1 MSYWE
6 VLAEATVALRRDALA
21 EAERL
26 FLAAR
31 DERERSPGRV
41 FVSETVADAAR
52 RLWRRARGQSL
63 DEALAAGRW
72 PAAAAAFRA
81 EFQARGDAVTRAAAR
96 AAEAPDA
103 APDPALL
110 PVLAEALFLL
120 GSSQLHPPDPAAAA
134 RALRAAVAAASRGV
148 RPLPP
153 ALLRHDLPLSEED
166 RVGVG
171 RRAVSWLPAL
181 AAAGT
186 ASGAQVA
193 ELAAAVLRLLAANWF
208 DPAGRFA
215 VERAYLEASLTD
227 AHLADPAAAVRLYRS
242 YLTHFAPAAGRP
254 EAARADA
261 ARLRLAE
268 LLGNVDDFHFPVP
281 RYAEALAC
289 LPAACAPELAGR
301 ERVIRRAL
309 AYRRPGTGAAAAW
322 ATVAVHP
329 EGVVWVLWWGDS
341 PRDVARW
348 RPGDDAEPLR
358 RFLAPCGGRVV
369 REDAGG
375 RWAEAATAPELL
387 GLAAAPFLEALL
399 EPLLPADGLTPAARA
414 SLAASATAAWR
425 QEWESGVGHARL
437 APPRGESRG
446 ALDDPEVG
454 PALDAGLLWLAALRR
469 LDAAGPAATAGVRLL
484 AGQGDQASAML
495 AAFLAAD
502 IALKAAGR
510 GGAAEAQDA
519 GPEPAW
525 AGADDAAPAAR
536 APGGAGRDG
545 PLTGVA
551 AFAALLPPLARRP
564 GLDLAPVD
572 EGPAGEAADSAWR
585 SSAAVGRGGAGPSLA
600 CTGRPGAALAAW
612 GAGHPR
618 WRVVI
623 DSRRRLAEL
632 GRTAR
637 AAGRSVT
644 LAPADGV
651 HAREAALA
659 WLAERLAG
667 GRGGAGGS
675 AGPGV
680 AADAG
685 VGSAASGAGAAA
697 GAAPDLLPL
706 FHWLRLVETHN
717 GDLLDFLA
725 VRPRAVG
732 ALPLVDRYREAIA
745 ALPRLQPGATTTRDP
760 WVEQYRAR
768 AADAPVLA
776 GSASQLPDDAGALAA
791 VWGVAAGGEAA
802 WVFWDS
808 ARIHWQLWRQG
819 RDPAAL
825 HARLAAC
832 GRRLLALIVGGGLW
846 RDELAAQHAEWLRA
860 YGPLASLDAD
870 AAEPGPEAGCLALV
884 EAGVDP
890 GAHVL
895 ILFSLAGQLIHLER
909 LAASPPPA
917 PPPLVLLPE
926 RGRAAL
932 FWSAWAT
939 RRLPAPL
946 AAAAG
951 FLGADDLWSEEGPP
965 PELAAARLVVP
976 ALDSLAE
983 PGLPA
988 PDRDSPRG
996 WREADRLRGERLRR
1010 LGWASAVEV
1019 NALLASGARVVDVAD
1034 SRWWRWFPW
1043 RRQAGEV
1050 CRGEGEPGPQTA
1062 AGAAAV
1068 AGASRYDLA
1077 ESGPPGRGAGVLR
1090 KRRAED
1096 DRVAALRAWLRE
1108 QGWVGA
1114 EGRGAVPGLASGPR
1128 VAETPA
1134 AARRW
1139 LHLGPPAK
1147 IWAVAAQALAE
1158 ARERGDLGAW
1168 LLIAGPRVP
1177 AGAALLAGA
1186 YPGPGATR
1194 WPPDRDGVASPGVSP
1209 SGTATPAMATGA
1221 GAPSPTRAAAAPG
1234 GAVVWI
1240 EPAALAE
1247 PALQGVVAERPPLL
1261 ALACDLQDWLP
1272 VDAEPRAAAA
1282 GALRFLLDGPLP
1294 CVVAQAAALPAAW
1307 ERFFGA
1313 YWDGYGRDGALTRAS
1328 AGGPERAAPLPV
1340 GRVPALRVPCHDCGA
1355 GIELA
1360 DWSVACPACGLEYG
1374 RWLSPAAR
1382 RDLLDR
1388 ALRAQC
1394 EALRQQTAA
1403 AADAPLEIWVPSARC
1418 AEVSEALGALDGAAR
1433 AEEGRVVGRWPPGA
1447 AWQLAPEDG
1456 WRAPRAGARQALLLP
1471 PATLADALRWR
1482 VEAADPA
1489 AAGPSLWY
1497 HGLEVSA
1504 NGQEELGAALQ
1515 CVRELA
1521 ARWHGSV
1528 SGGVDP
1534 AWRGLLPP
1542 AVAEAV
1548 SGRDGAGLA
1557 AAAALL
1563 AWLRAFAPPAG
1574 AVPTPMDDGADTG
1587 GADRTPSVAAAGRR
1601 PWRLR
1606 VLRPLLEIE
1615 YRLAQAGA
1623 VVERALPRLLGDL
1636 APGAVTECDLAEFPV
1651 PAAPEE
1657 LAWADR
1663 LLLACSLAVRQ
1674 TPPAAAQGA
1683 DLFQGATGHEE
1694 LLWQAP
1700 AGCLLSTRRLAGYLG
1715 RRHALPAR
1723 LREWRERLLAQTGAL
1738 LARAAAAPD
1747 GPVIEGDGAA
1757 LAPDSEPLLA
1767 AGCLLGFWRV
1777 ESGPEAW
1784 LDPRLW
1790 AGFEALAWPA
1800 SAPAARLGRDLGVE
1814 RSRWRARLEQAG
1826 RDGVL
1831 LPDQPE
1837 PAGGGDVG
1845 EPAPPP
1851 AAARLPEGRA
1861 FMQARERAVAALAG
1875 SGPGLLV
1882 LRGPTGAGKR
1892 EVALAALLEAAER
1905 GAASPEAVPVYCP
1918 NVGWAA
1924 SVALAWRQRTLA
1936 PWPGLEIAGEAAAGG
1951 DARGGAGP
1959 AAAGAGPGI
1968 LLGAET
1974 MPRQARYALAQRHR
1988 DGRLLVAVDPAAAEE
2003 PWEHLFLATP
2013 RADEVAELADQRRQ
2027 GRLLWEQARRLG
2039 EAATGGRWRGKAL
2052 RKERGEWEARWAA
2065 SLDDCVALLTGE
2077 QAAGR
2082 LGRRVGVVAG
2092 LRDDLV
2098 FLGRALAAQGW
2109 RPVFRWELDALLL
2122 PGTLEFTALVHDLAA
2137 RDGISLLAPLL
2148 PDAERAG
2155 YRRWRAGLGER
2166 AAPTLRE
2173 AYALASRAS
2182 WSRPFLARPA
2192 LRRRVE
2198 RLVADAGE
2206 EPPAKLVER
2215 PLGEAWRLELAAL
2228 AAAPA
2233 AALRGPVATLATP
2246 ESVGETGCDTL
2257 VYLCTGH
2264 EPTRRHYRVVS
2275 RAVERLLVLY
2285 QEKSPLE
2292 EEGEGG
2298 DG

>member
-6 VLAEATVALRRDALA
+6 VLAEATDALRRDALA

-41 FVSETVADAAR
+41 FVSETVANAAR

-81 EFQARGDAVTRAAAR
+81 EFQARGEAMVRAAAR

-110 PVLAEALFLL
+110 PVLTGALFLL
-120 GSSQLHPPDPAAAA
+120 AGSQLHPSDPAAAA
-134 RALRAAVAAASRGV
+134 RALRAAVGAASRGV

-153 ALLRHDLPLSEED
+153 ALLRPDLPLSEED

-181 AAAGT
+181 AAAGAAT
-186 ASGAQVA
+186 GEQVG

-208 DPAGRFA
+208 DPAGRFI
-215 VERAYLEASLTD
+215 VERAWLEASLTD
-227 AHLADPAAAVRLYRS
+227 AHLADPASAVRLYRS
-242 YLTHFAPAAGRP
+242 YLTHFAPAAGRA

-268 LLGNVDDFHFPVP
+268 LLGNVDAFHFPVP

-289 LPAACAPELAGR
+289 LPEACAPEFAGR
-301 ERVIRRAL
+301 ERVVRRAL
-309 AYRRPGTGAAAAW
+309 AYRRPGAGAAGAW

-329 EGVVWVLWWGDS
+329 EEVVWVLWWGES

-358 RFLAPCGGRVV
+358 RFLAPCGGRLL

-375 RWAEAATAPELL
+375 RWAGAAAAPDLL

-414 SLAASATAAWR
+414 SLAASATAPWR
-425 QEWESGVGHARL
+425 REWEGGVGHARL
-437 APPRGESRG
+437 APPGGESRG

-469 LDAAGPAATAGVRLL
+469 LGEAHPAAAAGVRLL
-484 AGQGDQASAML
+484 AGQGDPACALL
-495 AAFLAAD
+495 AAFLAAG
-502 IALKAAGR
+502 IG
-510 GGAAEAQDA
+510 
-519 GPEPAW
+519 
-525 AGADDAAPAAR
+525 
-536 APGGAGRDG
+536 
-545 PLTGVA
+545 GVA
-551 AFAALLPPLARRP
+551 AEPAGEAGTEGVAPSARASEALAAGAPPTGQAALAALLPPLALRP
-564 GLDLAPVD
+564 GLDLAPAGEGQAGETGEPSRRSRAAAD
-572 EGPAGEAADSAWR
+572 RGAAGPAL
-585 SSAAVGRGGAGPSLA
+585 V
-600 CTGRPGAALAAW
+600 CTGRPGAALAEW
-612 GAGHPR
+612 GAAQPR
-618 WRVVI
+618 WRVVL
-623 DSRRRLAEL
+623 DSRGRLAEL

-637 AAGRSVT
+637 AAGRPVT

-651 HAREAALA
+651 HARAAALA

-667 GRGGAGGS
+667 GRGGTGVG

-680 AADAG
+680 SAG
-685 VGSAASGAGAAA
+685 AGTAASDPRAGA

-706 FHWLRLVETHN
+706 FHWLRLIESHN
-717 GDLLDFLA
+717 GDLLDFA
-725 VRPRAVG
+725 SVRPRAAG

-745 ALPRLQPGATTTRDP
+745 GLTRLRPGDETARDP
-760 WVEQYRAR
+760 WVEEYRAR

-776 GSASQLPDDAGALAA
+776 GVVSQLPDDAAALAA
-791 VWGVAAGGEAA
+791 VWGVAAGGETA

-832 GRRLLALIVGGGLW
+832 GRRLLAVITGGGLW
-846 RDELAAQHAEWLRA
+846 REELAAQHAEWLRA
-860 YGPLASLDAD
+860 YGPLAILEGDAR
-870 AAEPGPEAGCLALV
+870 ATGPDTARFALV
-884 EAGVDP
+884 DAGVDP
-890 GAHVL
+890 GAHVH
-895 ILFSLAGQLIHLER
+895 ILSSLAGQLIHLER
-909 LAASPPPA
+909 LAAEPPPA

-951 FLGADDLWSEEGPP
+951 FLGADDLWSEDGPP
-965 PELAAARLVVP
+965 PELAAARLVAP
-976 ALDSLAE
+976 ALDSLAD
-983 PGLPA
+983 PA
-988 PDRDSPRG
+988 FPAADRDSPRG

-1034 SRWWRWFPW
+1034 ARWWRWFPW
-1043 RRQAGEV
+1043 RRRAGEAA
-1050 CRGEGEPGPQTA
+1050 TA
-1062 AGAAAV
+1062 
-1068 AGASRYDLA
+1068 YDLA
-1077 ESGPPGRGAGVLR
+1077 EAGPPGRGVRVLR

-1096 DRVAALRAWLRE
+1096 DRVAALRSWLRE
-1108 QGWVGA
+1108 QGWVGV
-1114 EGRGAVPGLASGPR
+1114 EGRGAVPGLASAPR
-1128 VAETPA
+1128 EAEPA
-1134 AARRW
+1134 ATARRR
-1139 LHLGPPAK
+1139 LHLGPPAEV
-1147 IWAVAAQALAE
+1147 WAAAAQALAE
-1158 ARERGDLGAW
+1158 ARERGDLEAW
-1168 LLIAGPRVP
+1168 LLIAGPRPP
-1177 AGAALLAGA
+1177 AGAALLAAA

-1194 WPPDRDGVASPGVSP
+1194 WPADRDGDPSPGGV
-1209 SGTATPAMATGA
+1209 
-1221 GAPSPTRAAAAPG
+1221 
-1234 GAVVWI
+1234 VVWV

-1247 PALQGVVAERPPLL
+1247 PALQEAVAERPPLL

-1272 VDAEPRAAAA
+1272 GDAGPRVAAA

-1294 CVVAQAAALPAAW
+1294 RVVAQAAALPPAW

-1313 YWDGYGRDGALTRAS
+1313 HWDGYGRDGALTRGD
-1328 AGGPERAAPLPV
+1328 AGGPGSVAPLPV
-1340 GRVPALRVPCHDCGA
+1340 GRVPALRVPCHDCGTA
-1355 GIELA
+1355 IELA
-1360 DWSVACPACGLEYG
+1360 DWRAACPACGLEYG

-1382 RDLLDR
+1382 RELLDR

-1394 EALRQQTAA
+1394 EALRLHTAA
-1403 AADAPLEIWVPSARC
+1403 APDAPLEIWAPPARC
-1418 AEVSEALGALDGAAR
+1418 AEVAAALAALDESAR
-1433 AEEGRVVGRWPPGA
+1433 AEEGRIVGRWAHGT

-1456 WRAPRAGARQALLLP
+1456 WRAPRPGARQALLLP
-1471 PATLADALRWR
+1471 PAALADAVRWR
-1482 VEAADPA
+1482 VEGADPA
-1489 AAGPSLWY
+1489 AAGPGLWY
-1497 HGLEVSA
+1497 HGLELSA
-1504 NGQEELGAALQ
+1504 AADGGLGAALGS
-1515 CVRELA
+1515 VRELA
-1521 ARWHGSV
+1521 GRWHGAG
-1528 SGGVDP
+1528 GGVDP

-1548 SGRDGAGLA
+1548 SGRDMADLA
-1557 AAAALL
+1557 AATALL

-1574 AVPTPMDDGADTG
+1574 ALAALPRGAAEAANGGGDGA
-1587 GADRTPSVAAAGRR
+1587 PAAAGGR

-1615 YRLAQAGA
+1615 YRLAQASA
-1623 VVERALPRLLGDL
+1623 VVERALPALLGDL

-1663 LLLACSLAVRQ
+1663 LLLACSLALRQ
-1674 TPPAAAQGA
+1674 VPPSAVAGA
-1683 DLFQGATGHEE
+1683 DLFQGATGREE

-1700 AGCLLSTRRLAGYLG
+1700 AGCLLSSRRLAGYLG

-1723 LREWRERLLAQTGAL
+1723 LQEWRERLLAQIGAL
-1738 LARAAAAPD
+1738 LARAADAPE
-1747 GPVIEGDGAA
+1747 GPLIEGDGAA
-1757 LAPDSEPLLA
+1757 PASPGDSLVA

-1784 LDPRLW
+1784 LDPRIW
-1790 AGFEALAWPA
+1790 AGLDVLSWPA
-1800 SAPAARLGRDLGVE
+1800 SAPAARLGRDLDTE
-1814 RSRWRARLEQAG
+1814 RDRWRARLEQAG

-1831 LPDQPE
+1831 LPDQAE
-1837 PAGGGDVG
+1837 VAEGESGAG

-1861 FMQARERAVAALAG
+1861 YAQTRERAVAALTGA
-1875 SGPGLLV
+1875 GPGLLV
-1882 LRGPTGAGKR
+1882 LRGPSGAGKR
-1892 EVALAALLEAAER
+1892 EVALAALLEAA
-1905 GAASPEAVPVYCP
+1905 GSGSASPQAIPVYCP
-1918 NVGWAA
+1918 TVGWAA

-1936 PWPGLEIAGEAAAGG
+1936 PWPALEIAGEAATGAA
-1951 DARGGAGP
+1951 ARVDAGP
-1959 AAAGAGPGI
+1959 AGAGAIPGI
-1968 LLGAET
+1968 LLGAEA

-1988 DGRLLVAVDPAAAEE
+1988 DGRLLVTVDPAAAEE

-2027 GRLLWEQARRLG
+2027 GRRLWEQARRLG
-2039 EAATGGRWRGKAL
+2039 EAATGVRWRGKPL

-2122 PGTLEFTALVHDLAA
+2122 PGTLEFTALAHDLAERA
-2137 RDGISLLAPLL
+2137 ETSRLAPLL
-2148 PDAERAG
+2148 AGAERAG
-2155 YRRWRAGLGER
+2155 YRRWRADLGER
-2166 AAPTLRE
+2166 AAPTLRD
-2173 AYALASRAS
+2173 AYALAARAS

-2228 AAAPA
+2228 AGGPA
-2233 AALRGPVATLATP
+2233 AAPRGPVVTLATP
-2246 ESVGETGCDTL
+2246 ETVGETGCDTL

-2264 EPTRRHYRVVS
+2264 EPARRHYQVVS

-2292 EEGEGG
+2292 EDGEGG

>member
-81 EFQARGDAVTRAAAR
+81 EFQARSDAVVRAAAR
-96 AAEAPDA
+96 AGEAPDA

-110 PVLAEALFLL
+110 PVLSEALFLL
-120 GSSQLHPPDPAAAA
+120 GGSQLHPSDPAAAA

-181 AAAGT
+181 AAAGD
-186 ASGAQVA
+186 ASGAQVG

-215 VERAYLEASLTD
+215 VERAWLEASLTD

-242 YLTHFAPAAGRP
+242 YLTHFAPAAGRA

-268 LLGNVDDFHFPVP
+268 LLGNVDAFHFPVP
-281 RYAEALAC
+281 QYAEALAC

-301 ERVIRRAL
+301 ERVVRRAL
-309 AYRRPGTGAAAAW
+309 AYRRPGAGAAGAW

-329 EGVVWVLWWGDS
+329 EGVVWVLWWGES

-387 GLAAAPFLEALL
+387 GLAVAPFLEALL
-399 EPLLPADGLTPAARA
+399 EPQLPAAGLTPAARA
-414 SLAASATAAWR
+414 GLAAFAMEPWR
-425 QEWESGVGHARL
+425 REWEGGVGHARL

-469 LDAAGPAATAGVRLL
+469 LDAADPAAAGGVRLL
-484 AGQGDQASAML
+484 AGQGDPACALL
-495 AAFLAAD
+495 AAFLAAG
-502 IALKAAGR
+502 IAPGTAGRAGAAGT
-510 GGAAEAQDA
+510 EDA
-519 GPEPAW
+519 GPVPDW
-525 AGADDAAPAAR
+525 ARADSVAPAPR
-536 APGGAGRDG
+536 ESGAAGTDG
-545 PLTGVA
+545 PLTGAA

-564 GLDLAPVD
+564 GLDLAPAG
-572 EGPAGEAADSAWR
+572 EGPAGEAAAAAPR
-585 SSAAVGRGGAGPSLA
+585 FPAAGGRSAAGPALA

-612 GAGHPR
+612 GVGHPR

-623 DSRRRLAEL
+623 DSRRRLGEL

-644 LAPADGV
+644 LAPPDGV
-651 HAREAALA
+651 HAREPALA

-667 GRGGAGGS
+667 GRGSVGAGAGLS
-675 AGPGV
+675 AGAGAGPGG
-680 AADAG
+680 AA
-685 VGSAASGAGAAA
+685 GSFASGASAAA

-717 GDLLDFLA
+717 GDLLDFVA
-725 VRPRAVG
+725 VRPRAAG
-732 ALPLVDRYREAIA
+732 ALPLVDRYREVVA

-768 AADAPVLA
+768 AAEAPVLA
-776 GSASQLPDDAGALAA
+776 GGASQLPDDAGALAA

-832 GRRLLALIVGGGLW
+832 GRSLLALVVGGGLW
-846 RDELAAQHAEWLRA
+846 REELAAQHAEWLSA
-860 YGPLASLDAD
+860 YGPLADLDGD
-870 AAEPGPEAGCLALV
+870 AREAGPDPGRLALV

-895 ILFSLAGQLIHLER
+895 ILAGLAGQLIHLER
-909 LAASPPPA
+909 LAASPSPA

-983 PGLPA
+983 PGLPL
-988 PDRDSPRG
+988 PDCDSPRG

-1010 LGWASAVEV
+1010 LGWASALEV
-1019 NALLASGARVVDVAD
+1019 NALLASGAQVVDVAD

-1043 RRQAGEV
+1043 RRQASEDRRREGASGPETA
-1050 CRGEGEPGPQTA
+1050 RGAAAGAGA
-1062 AGAAAV
+1062 GAGAAAV
-1068 AGASRYDLA
+1068 GYDLA

-1114 EGRGAVPGLASGPR
+1114 EGRGAVPGLTSAPQ
-1128 VAETPA
+1128 AA
-1134 AARRW
+1134 DAAIAARRW
-1139 LHLGPPAK
+1139 LHLGPPAE
-1147 IWAVAAQALAE
+1147 IWAVAAQTLAE

-1168 LLIAGPRVP
+1168 LLVAGPRAP

-1194 WPPDRDGVASPGVSP
+1194 WPPEPDGVA
-1209 SGTATPAMATGA
+1209 TL
-1221 GAPSPTRAAAAPG
+1221 G

-1247 PALQGVVAERPPLL
+1247 PALQGVLADWPPLL

-1272 VDAEPRAAAA
+1272 GDAEPRAAAA
-1282 GALRFLLDGPLP
+1282 AALRFLLDGPLP
-1294 CVVAQAAALPAAW
+1294 RVVAQAVALPAAW

-1313 YWDGYGRDGALTRAS
+1313 LWDGYGRDGALTRAG
-1328 AGGPERAAPLPV
+1328 AGGPGRAAPLPV

-1360 DWSVACPACGLEYG
+1360 DWRAACPACGLEYG
-1374 RWLSPAAR
+1374 RWLSAAAR
-1382 RDLLDR
+1382 GELLDR
-1388 ALRAQC
+1388 ALRAKC
-1394 EALRQQTAA
+1394 EALCQQTAA
-1403 AADAPLEIWVPSARC
+1403 APDAPLEIWAPPARC
-1418 AEVSEALGALDGAAR
+1418 AEVAAALGALDGAAR
-1433 AEEGRVVGRWPPGA
+1433 VEEGRVVGRWPHGT

-1456 WRAPRAGARQALLLP
+1456 WRAPRPGARQALLLP
-1471 PATLADALRWR
+1471 PGAPADALRWR
-1482 VEAADPA
+1482 AEAVESAD
-1489 AAGPSLWY
+1489 AGPSLWY
-1497 HGLEVSA
+1497 HGLELSA
-1504 NGQEELGAALQ
+1504 AGGAGLGAALES
-1515 CVRELA
+1515 VRELA
-1521 ARWHGSV
+1521 GRWHGPDG
-1528 SGGVDP
+1528 GGVDP

-1542 AVAEAV
+1542 AVAAAV
-1548 SGRDGAGLA
+1548 SGRDSADLG

-1563 AWLRAFAPPAG
+1563 AWLRAFAPPVGAPPAPADDAADAAG
-1574 AVPTPMDDGADTG
+1574 TDGAPAAAVP
-1587 GADRTPSVAAAGRR
+1587 GRR

-1606 VLRPLLEIE
+1606 VLRPLLEVE
-1615 YRLAQAGA
+1615 YRLTQASA
-1623 VVERALPRLLGDL
+1623 VVERALPALLGDL

-1657 LAWADR
+1657 LVWADR

-1674 TPPAAAQGA
+1674 APPAATDGA
-1683 DLFQGATGHEE
+1683 DLFRGATGHEE

-1723 LREWRERLLAQTGAL
+1723 LREWRERLLAQAGAL

-1757 LAPDSEPLLA
+1757 PAPALEPLLA
-1767 AGCLLGFWRV
+1767 AGCLLGFWRL

-1790 AGFEALAWPA
+1790 TGFEALAWPA

-1831 LPDQPE
+1831 LPDQADLAE
-1837 PAGGGDVG
+1837 PGGAAG

-1851 AAARLPEGRA
+1851 ATARLPEGRA
-1861 FMQARERAVAALAG
+1861 FAQARERAVAALAG
-1875 SGPGLLV
+1875 AGPGLLV
-1882 LRGPTGAGKR
+1882 LRGPAGAGKR
-1892 EVALAALLEAAER
+1892 EVALAALLESAGS
-1905 GAASPEAVPVYCP
+1905 GAVSPEAVPVYCP

-1936 PWPGLEIAGEAAAGG
+1936 PWPNLEIAGEAAPGAA
-1951 DARGGAGP
+1951 ARGDGGP
-1959 AAAGAGPGI
+1959 AGAGAGPGI
-1968 LLGAET
+1968 LLGAEA

-1988 DGRLLVAVDPAAAEE
+1988 DGRLLVAVDSAAAEE

-2027 GRLLWEQARRLG
+2027 GRRLWEQARRLG
-2039 EAATGGRWRGKAL
+2039 EAATGARWRGKPL

-2082 LGRRVGVVAG
+2082 LGRRLGVVAG

-2137 RDGISLLAPLL
+2137 RAGTSCLAPLL
-2148 PDAERAG
+2148 AGDERAG
-2155 YRRWRAGLGER
+2155 YLRWRAGLGES
-2166 AAPTLRE
+2166 AAPTLRD

-2228 AAAPA
+2228 AAGPA
-2233 AALRGPVATLATP
+2233 AAPRGPVVTLATP
-2246 ESVGETGCDTL
+2246 EAVGETGCDTL

-2264 EPTRRHYRVVS
+2264 EPPRRHYQVVS